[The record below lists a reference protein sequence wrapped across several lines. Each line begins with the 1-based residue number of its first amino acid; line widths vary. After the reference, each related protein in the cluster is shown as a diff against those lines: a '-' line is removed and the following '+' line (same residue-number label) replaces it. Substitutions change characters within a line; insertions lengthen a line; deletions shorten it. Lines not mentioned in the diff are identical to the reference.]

1 MWTFLIT
8 LLAVIAVALF
18 LFAIACAVTR
28 KRKHLAHEKLNR
40 EYIYRDEPH
49 ADQVT
54 RDPNKLDDNEVTKG

>member
-1 MWTFLIT
+1 MSTFLIT
-8 LLAVIAVALF
+8 LLAVVAVALIIF
-18 LFAIACAVTR
+18 VIAAAVTR